1 MSVPKHDVFLSFR
14 GEDTRDNFTSHLY
27 AELRRKNIETFID
40 NRLDRGEEI
49 SPALYRA
56 IEESKIYV
64 IILSEHYASSSW
76 CLDELTE
83 ILKCKE
89 RYGRE
94 VIPVFY
100 KVDPSN
106 VRHQVQSYADDLG
119 KHHQRFGGKVDAWK
133 AALNQVAGFSG
144 WDSQVTRPDSTL
156 VTEIVKDILKK
167 MNSCFISEYEGMP
180 GIDMH
185 IEQIQSLLLLEL
197 PTVRITG
204 IWGMGGI
211 GKTTIASAL
220 FEKLA
225 TQFSSKIIIPNVQ
238 QEIERFGLNHVKRKY
253 LSTLLGEDITSF
265 EYNFS
270 FDPRLKRIK
279 VLLVFDDV
287 KDSDQLKDLIG
298 MHNNFG
304 PGSRIIVT
312 SRNKQV
318 LENAN
323 ANNIYQVREMDY
335 QDSVQLFCLFAFK
348 QKQPKS
354 SYMSLTNQVLDYAK
368 GLPLALKVL
377 GSLLYGKTKEVWESQ
392 LQKLKKFPDLKI
404 FRLLELTY
412 HGLDEEQKDIFLD
425 IACFYRGDFEKVV
438 EQTLSY
444 CGFSACNGMDVL
456 KDRCLIS
463 ISEGRVQMH
472 DLIQEMGHEIVR
484 LQCVNNPEKRSRL
497 WKPNDVF
504 DVLNKN
510 KGKGTEAIQCIF
522 QEIEEIK
529 KVQLHD
535 DTFKKMH
542 NLRMINFYKYQ
553 NELTIPVSWVFMRN
567 WKDILKKNNV
577 IHAFPKSF
585 PDHLKF
591 LCWYEFPQR
600 SLPQDFCPRNLVILE
615 MTYSNLRQLW
625 KEDQALPNLKR
636 LDLSN
641 SEELIRL
648 PDLSLSP
655 NIEVVILSGCTSLL
669 QVYSSSFL
677 DNLNWLCLNDC
688 FRLQSL
694 DIRSNILSRSS
705 GLVALRACYKLETLL
720 ITGRIDNQ
728 VVQSYIT
735 YHFKSVRI
743 FNDKMYLLLNNEGEY
758 MIQETNSDTLMSINE
773 ICWLDISYCH
783 SITCLPDEL
792 LNSKFLTR
800 LSLSHCSELEELPE
814 IKETTENLKVLVLDY
829 TAIKELP
836 SSLHRL
842 AGLEEL
848 SLKSCKKLKTIPS
861 SVGNL
866 SKLRKLNLA
875 ECASLETFP
884 RRIFKLKLTKLDFH
898 GCSMLRTF
906 PDILESAE
914 NFTHI
919 NLTKTAIKELP
930 SSLHHLFGLKE
941 LNLQS
946 CTKLKTL
953 PSSIGNLSKLRKLDL
968 TYCESLETF
977 PSSIFKLK
985 LTELDFEGCS
995 MLRTFPE
1002 IPNNIGRLSSLTELS
1017 LQGSNIVNLP
1027 ESMANLSGLQS
1038 LDLTDCKQLECIPKL
1053 PPNLV
1058 MLLAFDCP
1066 SIKRVVLNS
1075 KLILM
1080 SNSKD
1085 VIFDIYLTNSQE
1097 LDVTF
1102 WSKIGVEAWI
1112 KITDDAYRPVFF
1124 WFPRSAIPD
1133 WFPYRCQGHSITV
1146 KEVDRY
1152 VCNENMLIGFTL
1164 CVVLGQKEIKTE
1176 YSAFRYKFTFES
1188 DGQSYIQYHNAPRDY
1203 ILRKGKNRFFN
1214 NQDHHHLHTFMW
1226 KHKLDLANIDN
1237 WFFHA
1242 YNFTFEIIDEP
1253 EIDHARHK
1261 ISFPVK
1267 ECGICPLYIKKND
1280 ECNWH

>member
-1 MSVPKHDVFLSFR
+1 
-14 GEDTRDNFTSHLY
+14 
-27 AELRRKNIETFID
+27 
-40 NRLDRGEEI
+40 
-49 SPALYRA
+49 
-56 IEESKIYV
+56 
-64 IILSEHYASSSW
+64 
-76 CLDELTE
+76 
-83 ILKCKE
+83 
-89 RYGRE
+89 
-94 VIPVFY
+94 
-100 KVDPSN
+100 
-106 VRHQVQSYADDLG
+106 
-119 KHHQRFGGKVDAWK
+119 
-133 AALNQVAGFSG
+133 
-144 WDSQVTRPDSTL
+144 
-156 VTEIVKDILKK
+156 

-211 GKTTIASAL
+211 GKTTIASAV

-553 NELTIPVSWVFMRN
+553 NELTIP
-567 WKDILKKNNV
+567 
-577 IHAFPKSF
+577 
-585 PDHLKF
+585 
-591 LCWYEFPQR
+591 
-600 SLPQDFCPRNLVILE
+600 
-615 MTYSNLRQLW
+615 
-625 KEDQALPNLKR
+625 ALPNLKR

-705 GLVALRACYKLETLL
+705 GLVALSGCYKLETLL
-720 ITGRIDNQ
+720 IT
-728 VVQSYIT
+728 
-735 YHFKSVRI
+735 
-743 FNDKMYLLLNNEGEY
+743 
-758 MIQETNSDTLMSINE
+758 
-773 ICWLDISYCH
+773 
-783 SITCLPDEL
+783 
-792 LNSKFLTR
+792 
-800 LSLSHCSELEELPE
+800 ELEELPE

-875 ECASLETFP
+875 KCASLETFP

-914 NFTHI
+914 SFTHI

-1002 IPNNIGRLSSLTELS
+1002 IPNNIGRLSSLTKLS

-1058 MLLAFDCP
+1058 MLLTFDCP

-1253 EIDHARHK
+1253 EIDHNRVGAKLHNNNVLYMKTNKEDGCIWLFVTGLKNQVGACCWTWHWTPPREGYLK
-1261 ISFPVK
+1261 CNVDASFFATTDAIGSRW
-1267 ECGICPLYIKKND
+1267 CLRCQLWNAQH
-1280 ECNWH
+1280 N

>member
-1 MSVPKHDVFLSFR
+1 
-14 GEDTRDNFTSHLY
+14 
-27 AELRRKNIETFID
+27 
-40 NRLDRGEEI
+40 
-49 SPALYRA
+49 
-56 IEESKIYV
+56 
-64 IILSEHYASSSW
+64 
-76 CLDELTE
+76 
-83 ILKCKE
+83 
-89 RYGRE
+89 
-94 VIPVFY
+94 
-100 KVDPSN
+100 
-106 VRHQVQSYADDLG
+106 
-119 KHHQRFGGKVDAWK
+119 
-133 AALNQVAGFSG
+133 
-144 WDSQVTRPDSTL
+144 
-156 VTEIVKDILKK
+156 

-211 GKTTIASAL
+211 GKTTIASAV

-553 NELTIPVSWVFMRN
+553 NELTIP
-567 WKDILKKNNV
+567 
-577 IHAFPKSF
+577 
-585 PDHLKF
+585 
-591 LCWYEFPQR
+591 
-600 SLPQDFCPRNLVILE
+600 
-615 MTYSNLRQLW
+615 
-625 KEDQALPNLKR
+625 ALPNLKR

-705 GLVALRACYKLETLL
+705 GLVALSGCYKLETLL
-720 ITGRIDNQ
+720 IT
-728 VVQSYIT
+728 
-735 YHFKSVRI
+735 
-743 FNDKMYLLLNNEGEY
+743 
-758 MIQETNSDTLMSINE
+758 
-773 ICWLDISYCH
+773 
-783 SITCLPDEL
+783 
-792 LNSKFLTR
+792 
-800 LSLSHCSELEELPE
+800 ELEELPE

-875 ECASLETFP
+875 KCASLETFP

-914 NFTHI
+914 SFTHI

-1002 IPNNIGRLSSLTELS
+1002 IPNNIGRLSSLTKLS

-1058 MLLAFDCP
+1058 MLLTFDCP

-1253 EIDHARHK
+1253 EIDHVRHK